1 MKTILGDNISKIGI
15 GSFGIGGR
23 GHRDVSLTEKQD
35 DKAYI
40 NALVYTLQK
49 GINFTEISLGYGHGQ
64 AMTLFNQALK
74 RSSVKRESIFLT
86 HSLYPRDIP
95 SLDVL
100 YEDISN
106 FYKIMDT
113 EYADSTLITES
124 LILKLGEQ
132 SIYSRLHDL
141 LKTEKTRYVSLS
153 NASPDFMKK
162 FKLEFGDS
170 FYAHEGHLS
179 FEIRAVQNKGVFE
192 TCDKLGIKNIIWRP
206 LGRNKTL
213 GRNWNLLIELA
224 KKYNKTQSQ
233 VILNWMLQLGL
244 SPMVLSLSKDH
255 IDENLMAS
263 EFNMSDVD
271 YQKITNFRPSNFNP
285 PTLNWDSLTTD
296 DDIVEQ

>member
-1 MKTILGDNISKIGI
+1 
-15 GSFGIGGR
+15 
-23 GHRDVSLTEKQD
+23 
-35 DKAYI
+35 
-40 NALVYTLQK
+40 
-49 GINFTEISLGYGHGQ
+49 
-64 AMTLFNQALK
+64 MTLFNQALK

-113 EYADSTLITES
+113 EYADSTLVTES
-124 LILKLGEQ
+124 LILRFGEQ

-296 DDIVEQ
+296 DDIVEQVNNFDSYIKT